1 MSSNDPQVICYVPD
15 KNGKPEAAYQ
25 EHSDDGRK
33 SLDTRTSIQRGM
45 IAFVDDFFSLRNSVY
60 PKLKL
65 PATLPEMLFGEF
77 VEHMSSSEREMLS
90 SLVLDDHYCGR
101 SIVAL
106 S

>member
-1 MSSNDPQVICYVPD
+1 LSSNDPQVIYYLLD
-15 KNGKPEAAYQ
+15 KNGKPEAICQ
-25 EHSDDGRK
+25 EYSDDEQK
-33 SLDTRTSIQRGM
+33 SLNTRTNIHSGITSF
-45 IAFVDDFFSLRNSVY
+45 IDDFFSLRNSVY
-60 PKLKL
+60 PELKL

-101 SIVAL
+101 GLVTL